1 MGASKFIVPVLAAI
15 LAALVATYMSGF
27 ILTSPLDS
35 SSSPSGPVILTSKR
49 SMKLDGLAFPTD
61 MKIAGSMQSLIG
73 GGSRSKWGFRVYA
86 VGIYGDSKLLKSLK
100 KKYYVGKHSNSLDAD
115 ASSRLAYEFSH
126 SEQART
132 LLLRFHRQVPASDM
146 AEALGEALIDKIGKE
161 QSDTFASFI
170 LGIVGRKG
178 DMIKKGTDL
187 YITCKGG
194 KLRVSM
200 GEGKDVDKINMKGLC
215 PSVFRVYLG
224 EKPVSPQA
232 KEGFEKGFDSIV

>member
-1 MGASKFIVPVLAAI
+1 MVLSRAITVEAI
-15 LAALVATYMSGF
+15 LDGSNQSLHPEWFEQEIDGSLFHGF
-27 ILTSPLDS
+27 D
-35 SSSPSGPVILTSKR
+35 
-49 SMKLDGLAFPTD
+49 DFCGLAFPTD

-115 ASSRLAYEFSH
+115 ASSRLAHEFSH

-187 YITCKGG
+187 YITCKG
-194 KLRVSM
+194 
-200 GEGKDVDKINMKGLC
+200 LC